1 MVLVSGRFTALGLNE
16 DPKQLDAVLGI
27 IIEETGSC
35 VYIYGLYRGFIRILF

>member
-16 DPKQLDAVLGI
+16 GPKQLDAVLGI

-35 VYIYGLYRGFIRILF
+35 IHIHMGYIGVI